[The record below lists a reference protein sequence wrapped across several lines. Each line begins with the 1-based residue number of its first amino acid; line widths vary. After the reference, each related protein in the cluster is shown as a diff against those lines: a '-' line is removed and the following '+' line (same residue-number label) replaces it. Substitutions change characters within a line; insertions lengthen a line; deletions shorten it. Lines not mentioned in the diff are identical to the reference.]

1 MGDLTATTVHVYEC
15 IGGVLSHALS
25 SANFITASMLAHVH
39 ICSVPKLTVAA

>member
-25 SANFITASMLAHVH
+25 SANFITASTLAHVH